1 MRILNFTYEDL
12 KKIRLKDFFLRLYK
26 KALDEEDL
34 TSVAAQV
41 AFYFS
46 FALFPLLLFLI
57 SVFGIVMG
65 TANDL
70 RTEMFFYLHQVMP
83 NSAFDLVRKTVEE
96 VAENS
101 SGGKLTVGLLIAL
114 YSASAGLESIRVA
127 LNGVYNLTETRPWW
141 KTKIISLCLT
151 FFLTVLVTVA
161 LGIVFYGTKFLKLGL
176 SSVKVPVE
184 SPIFLG
190 ILQWLTVAIVLV
202 SIFALIYNYLP
213 KHKKYNWVW
222 ITPGAIVSIILWLL
236 LSYGFKLYL
245 GYFDTYDK
253 TYGSLGAVI
262 ILMLWLYLTALVIL
276 IGGTINAVL
285 QEFTNPETAKAG
297 AVKAAAKETV
307 ENPDAASSATGKA
320 EKKAE
325 VLASVGGGNPDDQ
338 NDKPENKNAETVND
352 KPENNSSE
360 NVADVFVDQKPPV
373 KKSVWKLFA
382 GLAIGFVSSMR
393 KR

>member
-1 MRILNFTYEDL
+1 MRFLSFTYEDL
-12 KKIRLKDFFLRLYK
+12 KKIQIKKFFLRLYK

-65 TANDL
+65 SDNDL
-70 RTEMFFYLHQVMP
+70 RTEMFFYLQQVMP

-101 SGGKLTVGLLIAL
+101 SGGKLTIGLLVAL

-141 KTKIISLCLT
+141 KTKLISLALT
-151 FFLTVLVTVA
+151 FFLAVLVTVA
-161 LGIVFYGTKFLKLGL
+161 LGIVFYGTKFLKLAL
-176 SSVKVPVE
+176 TSIKVPVE

-190 ILQWLTVAIVLV
+190 ILQWVTVAVVLV

-222 ITPGAIVSIILWLL
+222 ITPGAIISIILWLL

-276 IGGTINAVL
+276 IGGSINAVL
-285 QEFTNPETAKAG
+285 QEFTDPETAKAG

-307 ENPDAASSATGKA
+307 ENPDASLPSKDKA

-338 NDKPENKNAETVND
+338 AGQPENKSDE
-352 KPENNSSE
+352 PENNNAESKKAIEVS
-360 NVADVFVDQKPPV
+360 DDPKPPV
-373 KKSVWKLFA
+373 KKSVWKLVA